1 MCRNILRGAVQ
12 AILLFNYGAQ
22 IWALLLID
30 LFYCALTVKMRK
42 FFINNFFFIMFFLY
56 NAAFF
61 VFDLF
66 FMIEYNFSNLNMIAK
81 IDREMFGF
89 VMIILLIAFPLLQ
102 SFYFLFSALYSVF
115 LKLCPKK
122 ENVIFKQK
130 ISL

>member
-1 MCRNILRGAVQ
+1 
-12 AILLFNYGAQ
+12 
-22 IWALLLID
+22 
-30 LFYCALTVKMRK
+30 
-42 FFINNFFFIMFFLY
+42 
-56 NAAFF
+56 
-61 VFDLF
+61 
-66 FMIEYNFSNLNMIAK
+66 MIAK